1 MKWLKSK
8 EEYLFRLLK
17 NNDVTRAEHLT
28 EGLIVFY
35 DDKGDRLAIVT
46 LDSDNYELEYKKFW
60 EGNSAHNYINFS
72 ADMVN
77 TDFAVMKGAFMRKY
91 QHCTE
96 NIEGFEILP
105 STKLTAKIDPDV
117 ASVLINSQNWEVEVF
132 KNFLRIKGRNDYLFI
147 RPNKQ
152 FLELLNE
159 YKSTL
164 RYDINLKANKLF
176 IYSQSGNLKVKLH
189 TNSRATIEFREKEY
203 EATYELKAIKK
214 RGLHE

>member
-35 DDKGDRLAIVT
+35 DDRGDRLAIVT

-60 EGNSAHNYINFS
+60 EGNSAHNYISFS
-72 ADMVN
+72 ADMGN
-77 TDFAVMKGAFMRKY
+77 MDFAVLRGAFMRKY

-105 STKLTAKIDPDV
+105 SAKLTAKIDPDI
-117 ASVLINSQNWEVEVF
+117 AQVLINSQSWEVEVF

-164 RYDINLKANKLF
+164 QYDINLKANKLF
-176 IYSQSGNLKVKLH
+176 IYSKSGNLKVKLH
-189 TNSRATIEFREKEY
+189 TNSRATIEFRGREY
-203 EATYELKAIKK
+203 EATYELRAIKK

>member
-35 DDKGDRLAIVT
+35 DDRGDRLATVI

-60 EGNSAHNYINFS
+60 EGNSAHNYINFC

-91 QHCTE
+91 RYCTE
-96 NIEGFEILP
+96 NIESFEILP
-105 STKLTAKIDPDV
+105 SVRLTAKIDPDV
-117 ASVLINSQNWEVEVF
+117 APVLINSQNWEVEVF

-189 TNSRATIEFREKEY
+189 TNSRATIEFRGREY
-203 EATYELKAIKK
+203 EATYELRAIKK
-214 RGLHE
+214 RGLYE